1 MDNVY
6 SNTTY
11 VLADQ
16 TAIDLLRN
24 QLGAVRS
31 KVIFAKSIHEV
42 DSYLIGSQPDLIIV
56 HGSFLSGNAEKFE
69 KISKHYIGIKFIP
82 LIYIGTIDD
91 PGFSALVHFRLIDC
105 YDGTDYEEV
114 VERAKQHLSPSVRL
128 RFWGV
133 RGSTPCANYENI
145 EYGGN
150 TSCVEIEYPGMKE
163 LMIMDSGTGIR
174 NLGNYLERKNQTGY
188 EGHIF
193 ITHPHW
199 DHIQGF
205 PFFKPFYSAD
215 NSFSIHM
222 PEQYRGG
229 AQEILSGHLT
239 KTFFPVTLNM
249 LAAKLDYVTQS
260 EELQS
265 FSHYKIEYLV
275 ANHPTKTAIYKIH
288 IGGLVIVYAPDNEI
302 PLKTSPIRFLDNFTE
317 FIRDCDLLIHDG
329 QFSMKQYEERI
340 GWGHSAWERV
350 VEVAK
355 RAGVKNLFLTH
366 HDPDSND
373 DYLEGLDANLSKYI
387 GSPFEMACLAKEGM
401 EVRMPVTLNE
411 LVEK

>member
-1 MDNVY
+1 LDNVY

-16 TAIDLLRN
+16 TAIGDLKIHLES
-24 QLGAVRS
+24 VRS
-31 KVIFAKSIHEV
+31 EVIFSKSIGEV
-42 DSYLIGSQPDLIIV
+42 DAYLYESQPDLIII
-56 HGSFLSGNAEKFE
+56 HSSFLSNNAAEFE
-69 KISKHYIGIKFIP
+69 RISKHYIGIKFIP
-82 LIYIGTIDD
+82 VIYIGNIND
-91 PGFSALVHFRLIDC
+91 PHFPSLVHFRRIDC
-105 YDGTDYEEV
+105 FNGSDFDSVLEK
-114 VERAKQHLSPSVRL
+114 AKDHLEPAVRL

-150 TSCVEIEYPGMKE
+150 TSCVEIEFPGMDE
-163 LMIMDSGTGIR
+163 LLILDSGTGVR
-174 NLGNYLERKNQTGY
+174 NLGNYLERKNQSGY
-188 EGHIF
+188 RGHIF

-215 NSFSIHM
+215 NTFSIHM

-239 KTFFPVTLNM
+239 KTFFPVTLDM
-249 LAAKLDYVTQS
+249 LAANLDFVTQT
-260 EELQS
+260 EELQT
-265 FSHYKIEYLV
+265 FRHYSIEYLV
-275 ANHPTKTAIYKIH
+275 ANHPTKTAIYKIK
-288 IGGLVIVYAPDNEI
+288 IGGLVLVYAPDNEI
-302 PLKTSPIRFLDNFTE
+302 PMKTSPIRFLDNFEE
-317 FIRDCDLLIHDG
+317 FIRGCDLLIHDG
-329 QFSMKQYEERI
+329 QFSMQQYEKRV

-355 RAGVKNLFLTH
+355 RSEVKRLFLTH

-373 DYLEGLDANLSKYI
+373 DYLESLDANLNKYI
-387 GSPFEMACLAKEGM
+387 GSPFENACLAKEGM
-401 EVRMPVTLNE
+401 EVRMPVKE
-411 LVEK
+411 LVK